1 MSAAGAEQTGRAGSA
16 GTGGGGRGGPGGGP
30 GTGRGLPSLAIE
42 PWRRDPAAP
51 RRLGLV
57 VAVLVLL
64 WPLLVWCEFRPLEL
78 LDERSLRATLRFA
91 AQFLTPRVDLEFL
104 AMLAAD
110 TWRTVAMATVGL
122 ALAWV
127 IAVPLALLATAR
139 LSVSAL
145 AGRMAAAPAAL
156 RWGVRLVLIVLRS
169 VPELVWALMLVR
181 VLGLGPGAGVLAIA
195 LSYGGMLGKVY
206 AEILESADAAPTQ
219 ALLRGGAGR
228 LQALLF
234 GALPGCADELV
245 SYTVYRWECAIRS
258 SVVLGFVGAGGL
270 GQQLDN
276 ATKMFAGSEVSTI
289 LLIFIVLVAMA
300 DRVSAWLRPARTAG
314 QGGESRHPLSA
325 RPPAHWGLRAL
336 LAGLLGLLVASFAT
350 LPLRWSE
357 LLGAGALA
365 QMGRFLAEFFPPQ
378 VAPAFLGRV
387 GQGALETLAM
397 SALGSGLAA
406 IAGLAVALLA
416 SRPAGPLRWASRL
429 LLNALRSVPELVWAS
444 LLLVAAGLGPMPG
457 TLALALHTTGVLGR
471 LMAEALE
478 NAPPQ
483 TAQALRWAGASR
495 WQVFAFATLPQA
507 APQLLSYTLYRWE
520 NNIRAATVLG
530 VVGAGGLGQMLS
542 LHLSLFQMRETG
554 TVLLAMLVLVMAVD
568 ACSYA
573 ARRRLNR

>member
-1 MSAAGAEQTGRAGSA
+1 MSADRPHGRHGTNSDAVAVGRSA
-16 GTGGGGRGGPGGGP
+16 
-30 GTGRGLPSLAIE
+30 AAVAA
-42 PWRRDPAAP
+42 PWRHDPAAT
-51 RRLGLV
+51 RRLGLTV
-57 VAVLVLL
+57 GLLVLL
-64 WPLLVWCEFRPLEL
+64 WPLLVWCEFRPWEL
-78 LDERSLRATLRFA
+78 LDERSLRATMRFG
-91 AQFLTPRVDLEFL
+91 AQFLTPRLDAEFL
-104 AMLAAD
+104 TMLAAD
-110 TWRTVAMATVGL
+110 TWRTVAMATVGM

-127 IAVPLALLATAR
+127 IAVPMALLATAR
-139 LSVSAL
+139 LSVSAV
-145 AGRMAAAPAAL
+145 AGRMGPGPAAL
-156 RWGVRLVLIVLRS
+156 RGIVRLVLIVLRS

-181 VLGLGPGAGVLAIA
+181 VIGLGPGAGVLAIA

-234 GALPGCADELV
+234 GTLPGCADELV

-276 ATKMFAGSEVSTI
+276 ATKMFAGAEVATI
-289 LLIFIVLVAMA
+289 LLVFIALVAMA
-300 DRVSAWLRPARTAG
+300 DRISAWLRPAREAG
-314 QGGESRHPLSA
+314 QGAEASRRAA
-325 RPPAHWGLRAL
+325 RPSPRWGVRGLLIGLLAL
-336 LAGLLGLLVASFAT
+336 LIASFAT
-350 LPLRWSE
+350 LPLRWGE

-365 QMGRFLAEFFPPQ
+365 QMGRFIAEFFPPQ
-378 VAPAFLGRV
+378 GAPAFLGRV

-397 SALGSGLAA
+397 SALGSILAA
-406 IAGLAVALLA
+406 VAGLAIALLA
-416 SRPAGPLRWASRL
+416 SRPPGLLRWTSRL
-429 LLNALRSVPELVWAS
+429 LLNVLRSVPELVWAAI
-444 LLLVAAGLGPMPG
+444 LLVAAGLGPMPG

-542 LHLSLFQMRETG
+542 LHLSLFQMRETC
-554 TVLLAMLVLVMAVD
+554 TVLLAMLALVMLVD

-573 ARRRLNR
+573 ARRKLNR

>member
-1 MSAAGAEQTGRAGSA
+1 
-16 GTGGGGRGGPGGGP
+16 
-30 GTGRGLPSLAIE
+30 
-42 PWRRDPAAP
+42 
-51 RRLGLV
+51 
-57 VAVLVLL
+57 
-64 WPLLVWCEFRPLEL
+64 
-78 LDERSLRATLRFA
+78 
-91 AQFLTPRVDLEFL
+91 
-104 AMLAAD
+104 
-110 TWRTVAMATVGL
+110 
-122 ALAWV
+122 
-127 IAVPLALLATAR
+127 
-139 LSVSAL
+139 
-145 AGRMAAAPAAL
+145 
-156 RWGVRLVLIVLRS
+156 
-169 VPELVWALMLVR
+169 
-181 VLGLGPGAGVLAIA
+181 
-195 LSYGGMLGKVY
+195 MLGKVY
-206 AEILESADAAPTQ
+206 AEILESADATPTQ

-276 ATKMFAGSEVSTI
+276 ATKMFAGSEVATI
-289 LLIFIVLVAMA
+289 LLIFIALVALA
-300 DRVSAWLRPARTAG
+300 DRVSAWLRPAREAG
-314 QGGESRHPLSA
+314 QGAESRRLA
-325 RPPAHWGLRAL
+325 GRPPARWGVRGLLIGLLAL
-336 LAGLLGLLVASFAT
+336 LVLSFAT
-350 LPLRWSE
+350 LPLRWGE

-365 QMGRFLAEFFPPQ
+365 QMGRFIAEFFPPQ
-378 VAPAFLGRV
+378 LAPAFLGRV

-406 IAGLAVALLA
+406 VAGLAIALLA
-416 SRPAGPLRWASRL
+416 SRPSGPLRWGSRL
-429 LLNALRSVPELVWAS
+429 LLNALRSVPELVWAAI
-444 LLLVAAGLGPMPG
+444 LLVAAGLGPMPG

-471 LMAEALE
+471 LMAESLE

-542 LHLSLFQMRETG
+542 LHLSLFQMRETC
-554 TVLLAMLVLVMAVD
+554 TVLLAMLALVMLVD

-573 ARRRLNR
+573 ARRKLNR

>member
-1 MSAAGAEQTGRAGSA
+1 MSSA
-16 GTGGGGRGGPGGGP
+16 MA
-30 GTGRGLPSLAIE
+30 LDA
-42 PWRRDPAAP
+42 PWRRDPAAT
-51 RRLGLV
+51 RRIGTTL
-57 VAVLVLL
+57 ALL
-64 WPLLVWCEFRPLEL
+64 ALMWPLLVWCEFRPWEL
-78 LDERSLRATLRFA
+78 LDERSLRATWRFG
-91 AQFLTPRVDLEFL
+91 AQFLTPRVDAEFL

-122 ALAWV
+122 AMAWV

-139 LSVSAL
+139 LSVSSL
-145 AGRMAAAPAAL
+145 TGRMATMPAAL
-156 RWGVRLVLIVLRS
+156 RWTVRTVLVVLRS

-206 AEILESADAAPTQ
+206 AEILESADATPTQ

-234 GALPGCADELV
+234 GTLPGCADELI

-276 ATKMFAGSEVSTI
+276 ATKMFAGGEVATI
-289 LLIFIVLVAMA
+289 LLVFIALVALA
-300 DRVSAWLRPARTAG
+300 DRISAWLRPGRAAG
-314 QGGESRHPLSA
+314 QGAEPHQMPG
-325 RPPAHWGLRAL
+325 RPPTRVGLWVLLAAL
-336 LAGLLGLLVASFAT
+336 LALTTASFVS
-350 LPLRWSE
+350 LPVRWGD
-357 LLGAGALA
+357 LLCAEALA
-365 QMGRFLAEFFPPQ
+365 QMGRFVAEFFPPLMT
-378 VAPAFLGRV
+378 PAFLVRV
-387 GQGALETLAM
+387 GEGALETLAM
-397 SALGSGLAA
+397 SALGSVLAA
-406 IAGLAVALLA
+406 VAGLGVALLA
-416 SRPAGPLRWASRL
+416 SRPEGPVRWLSRL
-429 LLNALRSVPELVWAS
+429 LLNALRSVPELVWAAV
-444 LLLVAAGLGPMPG
+444 LLVSAGLGPMPG

-495 WQVFAFATLPQA
+495 WQVFAYATLPQA

-520 NNIRAATVLG
+520 NNIRAAAVLG

-542 LHLSLFQMRETG
+542 VHLSLFQMRETC
-554 TVLLAMLVLVMAVD
+554 TVLIAMLALVMLVD

-573 ARRRLNR
+573 ARRKLNR

>member
-1 MSAAGAEQTGRAGSA
+1 MSA
-16 GTGGGGRGGPGGGP
+16 
-30 GTGRGLPSLAIE
+30 LATE
-42 PWRRDPAAP
+42 PWRRDPASL
-51 RRLGLV
+51 RRV
-57 VAVLVLL
+57 AFAAAVLALL
-64 WPLLVWCEFRPLEL
+64 WPLLVWCEFRPWEL
-78 LDERSLRATLRFA
+78 LDARSLRATSRFA
-91 AQFLTPRVDLEFL
+91 AQFLTPRVDLGFL

-110 TWRTVAMATVGL
+110 TWRTVAMATAGL

-139 LSVSAL
+139 LSVSAV
-145 AGRMAAAPAAL
+145 AGRMGAVPAAL
-156 RWGVRLVLIVLRS
+156 RWAVRLVLIVLRS

-181 VLGLGPGAGVLAIA
+181 VIGLGPGAGVLAIA

-234 GALPGCADELV
+234 GTLPGCADELV

-276 ATKMFAGSEVSTI
+276 ATKMFAGSEVATI
-289 LLIFIVLVAMA
+289 LLIFIALVALA
-300 DRVSAWLRPARTAG
+300 DRISAWLRPAREAG
-314 QGGESRHPLSA
+314 QGAEPHGLPG
-325 RPPAHWGLRAL
+325 RPPARWGVRVL
-336 LAGLLGLLVASFAT
+336 LAGLLALGVASFVS
-350 LPLRWSE
+350 LPLRWGE
-357 LLGAGALA
+357 LLGWEALA
-365 QMGRFLAEFFPPQ
+365 QMGRFLAEFFPPLG
-378 VAPAFLGRV
+378 APDFLARV

-406 IAGLAVALLA
+406 IAGLAIALLA
-416 SRPAGPLRWASRL
+416 SRPPGALRWASRL

-444 LLLVAAGLGPMPG
+444 ILLVAAGLGPMPG

-530 VVGAGGLGQMLS
+530 VVGAGGLGQMLT
-542 LHLSLFQMRETG
+542 LHLSLFQMRETC
-554 TVLLAMLVLVMAVD
+554 TVLLAMLALVMLVD

>member
-1 MSAAGAEQTGRAGSA
+1 MSVGRSGS
-16 GTGGGGRGGPGGGP
+16 GGRVAVAGDGHG
-30 GTGRGLPSLAIE
+30 AA
-42 PWRRDPAAP
+42 PWRRDPAAA
-51 RRLGLV
+51 RRLGLA
-57 VAVLVLL
+57 VALLVLL
-64 WPLLVWCEFRPLEL
+64 WPLLVWCEFRPWEL
-78 LDERSLRATLRFA
+78 LDERSLRATMRFA

-104 AMLAAD
+104 ALLAAE

-127 IAVPLALLATAR
+127 IAVPMALLATAR

-145 AGRMAAAPAAL
+145 AGRMGRGPAAL
-156 RWGVRLVLIVLRS
+156 RWLVRTVLVVLRS

-181 VLGLGPGAGVLAIA
+181 VVGLGPGAGVLAIA

-206 AEILESADAAPTQ
+206 AEILESADATPTQ

-276 ATKMFAGSEVSTI
+276 ATKMFAGAEVATI
-289 LLIFIVLVAMA
+289 LLIFIALVAAA
-300 DRVSAWLRPARTAG
+300 DRVSAWLRPARDA
-314 QGGESRHPLSA
+314 EPSRPA
-325 RPPAHWGLRAL
+325 RPPVRHGLRLLLTGLLAL
-336 LAGLLGLLVASFAT
+336 LIASFAT
-350 LPLRWSE
+350 LPMRWGE

-365 QMGRFLAEFFPPQ
+365 QMGRFIAEFFPPQ
-378 VAPAFLGRV
+378 LAPGFLARV
-387 GQGALETLAM
+387 GQGALETVAM

-406 IAGLAVALLA
+406 VAGLAIALVA
-416 SRPAGPLRWASRL
+416 SRPSGPLRWATRL
-429 LLNALRSVPELVWAS
+429 LLNALRSVPELVWAAI
-444 LLLVAAGLGPMPG
+444 LLVAAGLGPMPG

-542 LHLSLFQMRETG
+542 LHLSLFQMRETC
-554 TVLLAMLVLVMAVD
+554 TVLLAMLALVMLVD

-573 ARRRLNR
+573 ARRKLNR

>member
-1 MSAAGAEQTGRAGSA
+1 MSTAMRAGASEASEA
-16 GTGGGGRGGPGGGP
+16 
-30 GTGRGLPSLAIE
+30 
-42 PWRRDPAAP
+42 PWRRDPAGA
-51 RRLGLV
+51 RR
-57 VAVLVLL
+57 VALTVAILVLL
-64 WPLLVWCEFRPLEL
+64 WPLLVWCEFRPWEL
-78 LDERSLRATLRFA
+78 LDERSLRATGRFA

-104 AMLAAD
+104 TMLAAD

-145 AGRMAAAPAAL
+145 TGRMAGGSGLL
-156 RWGVRLVLIVLRS
+156 RGAVRLVLIVLRS

-181 VLGLGPGAGVLAIA
+181 VIGLGPGAGVLAIA

-234 GALPGCADELV
+234 GTLPGCADELV

-276 ATKMFAGSEVSTI
+276 ATKMFAGSEVATI
-289 LLIFIVLVAMA
+289 LLIFIALVALA
-300 DRVSAWLRPARTAG
+300 DRVSAWLRPAREAG
-314 QGGESRHPLSA
+314 QGVDRGARGARAPIVDVDASRPVPM
-325 RPPAHWGLRAL
+325 RPPARWSVRVL
-336 LAGLLGLLVASFAT
+336 LLGLLALLVASVLT
-350 LPLRWSE
+350 LPLRWGE
-357 LLGAGALA
+357 LLGWDALA
-365 QMGRFLAEFFPPQ
+365 QMGRFLGEFFPPQ
-378 VAPAFLGRV
+378 LSPAFLSRI

-397 SALGSGLAA
+397 SAMGSGLAA
-406 IAGLAVALLA
+406 VAGLAIALLA
-416 SRPAGPLRWASRL
+416 SRPPGPVRWLSRW

-444 LLLVAAGLGPMPG
+444 ILLVAAGLGPMPG

-554 TVLLAMLVLVMAVD
+554 TVVLAMLALVMVVD

-573 ARRRLNR
+573 ARRKLNR

>member
-1 MSAAGAEQTGRAGSA
+1 MSATAA
-16 GTGGGGRGGPGGGP
+16 
-30 GTGRGLPSLAIE
+30 E
-42 PWRRDPAAP
+42 PWRRDPVSLGRVALAA
-51 RRLGLV
+51 
-57 VAVLVLL
+57 AVLALL
-64 WPLLVWCEFRPLEL
+64 WPLLVWCEFRPWEL
-78 LDERSLRATLRFA
+78 LDARSLRATSRFA

-110 TWRTVAMATVGL
+110 TWRTVAMATAGL
-122 ALAWV
+122 VLAWV

-139 LSVSAL
+139 LSVSAV
-145 AGRMAAAPAAL
+145 AGRMGAVPAAL
-156 RWGVRLVLIVLRS
+156 RWAVRLVLIVLRS

-181 VLGLGPGAGVLAIA
+181 VIGLGPGAGVLAIA

-234 GALPGCADELV
+234 GTLPGCADELV

-276 ATKMFAGSEVSTI
+276 ATKMFAGSEVATI
-289 LLIFIVLVAMA
+289 LLIFIALVALA
-300 DRVSAWLRPARTAG
+300 DRLSAWLRPARAAG
-314 QGGESRHPLSA
+314 QGAEPQGLPG
-325 RPPAHWGLRAL
+325 RPPARWGVLVL
-336 LAGLLGLLVASFAT
+336 LAGLLALGVASFVS
-350 LPLRWSE
+350 LPLRWGE
-357 LLGAGALA
+357 LLGWEALA

-378 VAPAFLGRV
+378 EAPGVLARV

-406 IAGLAVALLA
+406 IAGLAIALLA
-416 SRPAGPLRWASRL
+416 SRPPGALRWASRL

-444 LLLVAAGLGPMPG
+444 ILLVAAGLGPMPG

-530 VVGAGGLGQMLS
+530 VVGAGGLGQMLM
-542 LHLSLFQMRETG
+542 LHLSLFQMRETC
-554 TVLLAMLVLVMAVD
+554 TVLLAMLALVMLVD

>member
-1 MSAAGAEQTGRAGSA
+1 MSAMAA
-16 GTGGGGRGGPGGGP
+16 
-30 GTGRGLPSLAIE
+30 E
-42 PWRRDPAAP
+42 PWRRDPVSLGRVALAA
-51 RRLGLV
+51 
-57 VAVLVLL
+57 AVLALL
-64 WPLLVWCEFRPLEL
+64 WPLLVWCEFRPWEL
-78 LDERSLRATLRFA
+78 LDARSLRATSRFA

-110 TWRTVAMATVGL
+110 TWRTVAMATAGL
-122 ALAWV
+122 VLAWV

-139 LSVSAL
+139 LSVSAV
-145 AGRMAAAPAAL
+145 AGRMGAVPAAL
-156 RWGVRLVLIVLRS
+156 RWAVRLVLIVLRS

-181 VLGLGPGAGVLAIA
+181 VIGLGPGAGVLAIA

-234 GALPGCADELV
+234 GTLPGCADELV

-276 ATKMFAGSEVSTI
+276 ATKMFAGSEVATI
-289 LLIFIVLVAMA
+289 LLIFIALVALA
-300 DRVSAWLRPARTAG
+300 DRLSAWLRPARAAG
-314 QGGESRHPLSA
+314 QGAEPQGLPG
-325 RPPAHWGLRAL
+325 RPPARWGVRVL
-336 LAGLLGLLVASFAT
+336 LAGLLALGVASFVS
-350 LPLRWSE
+350 LPLRWGE
-357 LLGAGALA
+357 LLGWEALA

-378 VAPAFLGRV
+378 GAPDVLARV

-406 IAGLAVALLA
+406 IAGLAIALLA
-416 SRPAGPLRWASRL
+416 SRPPGALRWASRL

-444 LLLVAAGLGPMPG
+444 ILLVAAGLGPMPG

-530 VVGAGGLGQMLS
+530 VVGAGGLGQMLM
-542 LHLSLFQMRETG
+542 LHLSLFQMRETC
-554 TVLLAMLVLVMAVD
+554 TVLLAMLALVMLVD

>member
-1 MSAAGAEQTGRAGSA
+1 MSPMSAMGA
-16 GTGGGGRGGPGGGP
+16 
-30 GTGRGLPSLAIE
+30 E
-42 PWRRDPAAP
+42 PWRRDPALT
-51 RRLGLV
+51 RRIGLG

-64 WPLLVWCEFRPLEL
+64 WPLLVWCEFRPWEL
-78 LDERSLRATLRFA
+78 LEPRSLRAALRFGV
-91 AQFLTPRVDLEFL
+91 QFLTPRVDAEFL
-104 AMLAAD
+104 WMALAD

-139 LSVSAL
+139 LSVSSL
-145 AGRMAAAPAAL
+145 TGRMAALPASL
-156 RWGVRLVLIVLRS
+156 RWTLRTLLVVLRS

-206 AEILESADAAPTQ
+206 AEILESADATPTQ

-228 LQALLF
+228 LQAFFF
-234 GALPGCADELV
+234 GTLPGCADELV
-245 SYTVYRWECAIRS
+245 SYTVYRWECAIRT

-276 ATKMFAGSEVSTI
+276 ATKMFAGAEVSTI
-289 LLIFIVLVAMA
+289 LLIFMALVALA
-300 DRVSAWLRPARTAG
+300 DRLSAWLRP
-314 QGGESRHPLSA
+314 SRMGATEHGTD
-325 RPPAHWGLRAL
+325 RPPRRTSLWLL
-336 LAGLLGLLVASFAT
+336 LAALAVLVVASFVS
-350 LPLRWSE
+350 LPVRWGD
-357 LLGAGALA
+357 LLSASALS
-365 QMGRFLAEFFPPQ
+365 QMGAFLSEFFPPQ
-378 VAPAFLGRV
+378 LAPAFLMRV

-406 IAGLAVALLA
+406 VAGLALALLA
-416 SRPAGPLRWASRL
+416 SRPSGLLRGATWL

-444 LLLVAAGLGPMPG
+444 ILLVSAGLGPMPG

-478 NAPPQ
+478 NAPAQ

-495 WQVFAFATLPQA
+495 WQVFAYATLPQA

-520 NNIRAATVLG
+520 NNIRAAAVLG

-542 LHLSLFQMRETG
+542 VHLGLFQMRETS
-554 TVLLAMLVLVMAVD
+554 TVVLAMLVLVMLVD

-573 ARRRLNR
+573 ARRKLNR

>member
-1 MSAAGAEQTGRAGSA
+1 MSPSAPSGASAAA
-16 GTGGGGRGGPGGGP
+16 
-30 GTGRGLPSLAIE
+30 LPAVDA
-42 PWRRDPAAP
+42 PWRRDPAAL
-51 RRLGLV
+51 RRTGLV
-57 VAVLVLL
+57 VALLALL
-64 WPLLVWCEFRPLEL
+64 WPLLVWCEFRPWEL
-78 LDERSLRATLRFA
+78 LDERSLRATMRFA
-91 AQFLTPRVDLEFL
+91 VQFLTPRADAEFL

-127 IAVPLALLATAR
+127 IAVPMALLATAR
-139 LSVSAL
+139 LSISAL
-145 AGRMAAAPAAL
+145 TGRMPAAPAAL
-156 RWGVRLVLIVLRS
+156 RWTVRTVLVVLRS

-181 VLGLGPGAGVLAIA
+181 VIGLGPGAGVLAIA

-206 AEILESADAAPTQ
+206 AEILESADATPTQ

-234 GALPGCADELV
+234 GTLPGCADELV

-276 ATKMFAGSEVSTI
+276 ATKMFAGAEVSSI
-289 LLIFIVLVAMA
+289 LLVFMALVALA
-300 DRVSAWLRPARTAG
+300 DRVSAWLRPSRRSSPARGAHG
-314 QGGESRHPLSA
+314 LHD
-325 RPPAHWGLRAL
+325 RPPVRVGLWAL
-336 LAGLLGLLVASFAT
+336 LAGLLALLIASFAS
-350 LPLRWSE
+350 LPLRWGE
-357 LLGAGALA
+357 LLGPGALA
-365 QMGRFLAEFFPPQ
+365 QMGRFLNEFFPPQ
-378 VAPAFLGRV
+378 LAPAFLLRV

-397 SALGSGLAA
+397 SALGSLLAA
-406 IAGLAVALLA
+406 VAGLGFALLA
-416 SRPAGPLRWASRL
+416 SRPSGPVRAVSRL

-444 LLLVAAGLGPMPG
+444 ILLVSAGLGPMPG

-483 TAQALRWAGASR
+483 NAQALRWAGASR
-495 WQVFAFATLPQA
+495 WQVFAYATLPQA

-520 NNIRAATVLG
+520 NNIRAAAVLG

-542 LHLSLFQMRETG
+542 LHLGLFQMQETC
-554 TVLLAMLVLVMAVD
+554 TVLIAMLALVMLVD

-573 ARRRLNR
+573 ARRKLNR

>member
-1 MSAAGAEQTGRAGSA
+1 MSA
-16 GTGGGGRGGPGGGP
+16 
-30 GTGRGLPSLAIE
+30 LAAE
-42 PWRRDPAAP
+42 PWRRDPAS
-51 RRLGLV
+51 LGRVALAA
-57 VAVLVLL
+57 AVLALL
-64 WPLLVWCEFRPLEL
+64 WPLLVWCEFRPWEL
-78 LDERSLRATLRFA
+78 LDARSLRATSRFA

-110 TWRTVAMATVGL
+110 TWRTVAMATAGL
-122 ALAWV
+122 VLAWV

-139 LSVSAL
+139 LSVSAV
-145 AGRMAAAPAAL
+145 AGRMGAVPAAL
-156 RWGVRLVLIVLRS
+156 RWAVRLVLIVLRS

-181 VLGLGPGAGVLAIA
+181 VIGLGPGAGVLAIA

-234 GALPGCADELV
+234 GTLPGCADELV

-276 ATKMFAGSEVSTI
+276 ATKMFAGSEVATI
-289 LLIFIVLVAMA
+289 LLIFIALVALA
-300 DRVSAWLRPARTAG
+300 DRLSAWLRPARAAG
-314 QGGESRHPLSA
+314 QGAEPQGLPG
-325 RPPAHWGLRAL
+325 RPPARWGVRVL
-336 LAGLLGLLVASFAT
+336 LAGLLALGVASFVS
-350 LPLRWSE
+350 LPLRWGE
-357 LLGAGALA
+357 LLGWEALA

-378 VAPAFLGRV
+378 GAPDVLARV

-406 IAGLAVALLA
+406 IAGLAIALLA
-416 SRPAGPLRWASRL
+416 SRPPGALRWASRL

-444 LLLVAAGLGPMPG
+444 ILLVAAGLGPMPG

-530 VVGAGGLGQMLS
+530 VVGAGGLGQMLM
-542 LHLSLFQMRETG
+542 LHLSLFQMRETC

-573 ARRRLNR
+573 ARRRLNH

>member
-1 MSAAGAEQTGRAGSA
+1 MSAAAQA
-16 GTGGGGRGGPGGGP
+16 
-30 GTGRGLPSLAIE
+30 
-42 PWRRDPAAP
+42 PWRRDPAAT
-51 RRLGLV
+51 RRLGVTVGL
-57 VAVLVLL
+57 LVLL
-64 WPLLVWCEFRPLEL
+64 WPLLVWCEFRPWEL
-78 LDERSLRATLRFA
+78 LDERSLRATMRFG

-122 ALAWV
+122 ALAWT

-139 LSVSAL
+139 LSVSAV
-145 AGRMAAAPAAL
+145 AGRMGPVPAAL
-156 RWGVRLVLIVLRS
+156 RWFVRLVLIVLRS

-181 VLGLGPGAGVLAIA
+181 VIGLGPGAGVLAIA

-234 GALPGCADELV
+234 GTIPGCADELV

-276 ATKMFAGSEVSTI
+276 ATKMFAGSEVATI
-289 LLIFIVLVAMA
+289 LLIFIALVAMA
-300 DRVSAWLRPARTAG
+300 DRVSAWLRPAREAG
-314 QGGESRHPLSA
+314 QGAERLRQTGRPTA
-325 RPPAHWGLRAL
+325 RWGVRGL
-336 LAGLLGLLVASFAT
+336 LLGLLVLLIASFAT
-350 LPLRWSE
+350 LPLRWGE

-365 QMGRFLAEFFPPQ
+365 QMGRFIAEFFPPQ
-378 VAPAFLGRV
+378 LAPAFLARV

-406 IAGLAVALLA
+406 VAGLAIALVA
-416 SRPAGPLRWASRL
+416 SRPPGPLRWLSRL
-429 LLNALRSVPELVWAS
+429 LLNALRSVPELVWAAI
-444 LLLVAAGLGPMPG
+444 LLVAAGLGPMPG

-542 LHLSLFQMRETG
+542 LHLSLFQMRETC
-554 TVLLAMLVLVMAVD
+554 TVLLAMLALVMLVD

-573 ARRRLNR
+573 ARRQLNR

>member
-1 MSAAGAEQTGRAGSA
+1 MTAPGIRPALASGMPGA
-16 GTGGGGRGGPGGGP
+16 
-30 GTGRGLPSLAIE
+30 E
-42 PWRRDPAAP
+42 PWRRDPAAA
-51 RRLGLV
+51 RRIAGMVALLV
-57 VAVLVLL
+57 IL
-64 WPLLVWCEFRPLEL
+64 WPLLVWCEFRPWEL
-78 LDERSLRATLRFA
+78 LDPRSLRATMRFG
-91 AQFLTPRVDLEFL
+91 AQFLTPRVDADFL
-104 AMLAAD
+104 WMLAAE

-122 ALAWV
+122 VLAWV
-127 IAVPLALLATAR
+127 IAVPMALMATAR
-139 LSVSAL
+139 LSISAL
-145 AGRMAAAPAAL
+145 AGHMSAAPGAL
-156 RWGVRLVLIVLRS
+156 RWIVRWALVVLRS

-234 GALPGCADELV
+234 GTVPSCADELI

-276 ATKMFAGSEVSTI
+276 ATKMFAGSEVATI
-289 LLIFIVLVAMA
+289 LLVFIVLVAFA
-300 DRVSAWLRPARTAG
+300 DRLSGWLRPARAAG
-314 QGGESRHPLSA
+314 QGAEAA
-325 RPPAHWGLRAL
+325 RPDRPPVRWGMRVL
-336 LAGLLGLLVASFAT
+336 LAMLMALMVASFVT
-350 LPLRWSE
+350 LPVNWRA

-365 QMGRFLAEFFPPQ
+365 QMGAFLAEFFPPLM
-378 VAPAFLGRV
+378 APAFLGRV

-406 IAGLAVALLA
+406 VAGLAVALIA
-416 SRPAGPLRWASRL
+416 SRPPGPLRWASRL
-429 LLNALRSVPELVWAS
+429 LLNALRSVPELVWAAI
-444 LLLVAAGLGPMPG
+444 LLVSAGLGPMPG

-471 LMAEALE
+471 LMADAFE
-478 NAPPQ
+478 NAPPHA
-483 TAQALRWAGASR
+483 AQALRWAGATR
-495 WQVFAFATLPQA
+495 WQVFAFATLPQV

-542 LHLSLFQMRETG
+542 LHLSLFQMRETC
-554 TVLLAMLVLVMAVD
+554 TVLLAMLALVMLVD

>member
-1 MSAAGAEQTGRAGSA
+1 MSATAA
-16 GTGGGGRGGPGGGP
+16 
-30 GTGRGLPSLAIE
+30 E
-42 PWRRDPAAP
+42 PWRRDPAS
-51 RRLGLV
+51 LGRVALAA
-57 VAVLVLL
+57 AVLALL
-64 WPLLVWCEFRPLEL
+64 WPLLVWWEFRPWEL
-78 LDERSLRATLRFA
+78 LDARSLRATSRFA

-110 TWRTVAMATVGL
+110 TWRTVAMATAGL
-122 ALAWV
+122 VLAWV

-139 LSVSAL
+139 LSVSAV
-145 AGRMAAAPAAL
+145 AGRMGAVPAAL
-156 RWGVRLVLIVLRS
+156 RWAVRLVLIVLRS

-181 VLGLGPGAGVLAIA
+181 VIGLGPGAGVLAIA

-234 GALPGCADELV
+234 GTLPGCADELV

-276 ATKMFAGSEVSTI
+276 ATKMFAGSEVATI
-289 LLIFIVLVAMA
+289 LLIFIALVALA
-300 DRVSAWLRPARTAG
+300 DRLSAWLRPARAAG
-314 QGGESRHPLSA
+314 QGVEPQGLPG
-325 RPPAHWGLRAL
+325 RPPARWGVRVL
-336 LAGLLGLLVASFAT
+336 LAGLLALGVASFVS
-350 LPLRWSE
+350 LPLRWGE
-357 LLGAGALA
+357 LLGWEALA

-378 VAPAFLGRV
+378 GAPDVLARV

-406 IAGLAVALLA
+406 IAGLAIALLA
-416 SRPAGPLRWASRL
+416 SRPPGALRWASRL

-444 LLLVAAGLGPMPG
+444 ILLVAAGLGPMPG

-530 VVGAGGLGQMLS
+530 VVGAGGLGQMLM
-542 LHLSLFQMRETG
+542 LHLSLFQMRETC
-554 TVLLAMLVLVMAVD
+554 TVLLAMLALVMLVD

>member
-1 MSAAGAEQTGRAGSA
+1 MSATAA
-16 GTGGGGRGGPGGGP
+16 
-30 GTGRGLPSLAIE
+30 E
-42 PWRRDPAAP
+42 PWRRDPAS
-51 RRLGLV
+51 LGRVALAA
-57 VAVLVLL
+57 AVLALL
-64 WPLLVWCEFRPLEL
+64 WPLLVWCEFRPWEL
-78 LDERSLRATLRFA
+78 LDARSLRATSRFA

-110 TWRTVAMATVGL
+110 TWRTVAMATAGL
-122 ALAWV
+122 VLAWV

-139 LSVSAL
+139 LSVSAV
-145 AGRMAAAPAAL
+145 AGRMGAVPAAL
-156 RWGVRLVLIVLRS
+156 RWAVRLVLIVLRS

-181 VLGLGPGAGVLAIA
+181 VIGLGPGAGVLAIA

-234 GALPGCADELV
+234 GTLPGCADELV

-276 ATKMFAGSEVSTI
+276 ATKMFAGSEVATI
-289 LLIFIVLVAMA
+289 LLIFIALVALA
-300 DRVSAWLRPARTAG
+300 DRLSAWLRPARAAG
-314 QGGESRHPLSA
+314 QGAEPQGLPG
-325 RPPAHWGLRAL
+325 RPPARWGVRVL
-336 LAGLLGLLVASFAT
+336 LAGLLALGVASFVS
-350 LPLRWSE
+350 LPLRWGE
-357 LLGAGALA
+357 LLGWEALA

-378 VAPAFLGRV
+378 GAPDVLARV

-406 IAGLAVALLA
+406 IAGLAIALLA
-416 SRPAGPLRWASRL
+416 SRPPGALRWASRL

-444 LLLVAAGLGPMPG
+444 ILLVAAGLGPMPG

-530 VVGAGGLGQMLS
+530 VVGAGGLGQMLM
-542 LHLSLFQMRETG
+542 LHLSLFQMRETC
-554 TVLLAMLVLVMAVD
+554 TVLLAMLALVMLVD

>member
-1 MSAAGAEQTGRAGSA
+1 MTAPGIRPALASGMPGA
-16 GTGGGGRGGPGGGP
+16 
-30 GTGRGLPSLAIE
+30 E
-42 PWRRDPAAP
+42 PWRRDPAAA
-51 RRLGLV
+51 RRIAGMVALLV
-57 VAVLVLL
+57 IL
-64 WPLLVWCEFRPLEL
+64 WPLLVWCEFRPWEL
-78 LDERSLRATLRFA
+78 LDPRSLRATMRFG
-91 AQFLTPRVDLEFL
+91 AQFVTPRVDADFL
-104 AMLAAD
+104 RMLAAE

-122 ALAWV
+122 VLAWV
-127 IAVPLALLATAR
+127 IAVPMALMSTAR
-139 LSVSAL
+139 LSISAL
-145 AGRMAAAPAAL
+145 AGRMSAAPGAL
-156 RWGVRLVLIVLRS
+156 RWIVRWALVVLRS

-234 GALPGCADELV
+234 GTVPSCADELI

-276 ATKMFAGSEVSTI
+276 ATKMFAGSEVATI
-289 LLIFIVLVAMA
+289 LLVFIALVAFA
-300 DRVSAWLRPARTAG
+300 DRLSGWLRPARAAG
-314 QGGESRHPLSA
+314 QGAEALRPG
-325 RPPAHWGLRAL
+325 RPPVRWGMRAL
-336 LAGLLGLLVASFAT
+336 LAMLMALMVASFVT
-350 LPLRWSE
+350 LPVNWRA
-357 LLGAGALA
+357 LLGAGSLA
-365 QMGRFLAEFFPPQ
+365 QMGAFLAEFFPPLM
-378 VAPAFLGRV
+378 APAFLGRV

-406 IAGLAVALLA
+406 IAGVAVALIA
-416 SRPAGPLRWASRL
+416 SRPPGPLRWASRL
-429 LLNALRSVPELVWAS
+429 LLNALRSVPELVWAAI
-444 LLLVAAGLGPMPG
+444 LLVSAGLGPMPG

-471 LMAEALE
+471 LMADAFE
-478 NAPPQ
+478 NAPPHA
-483 TAQALRWAGASR
+483 AQALRWAGATR

-542 LHLSLFQMRETG
+542 LHLSLFQMRETC
-554 TVLLAMLVLVMAVD
+554 TVLLAMLALVMLVD

>member
-1 MSAAGAEQTGRAGSA
+1 MSASPSAGAGASA
-16 GTGGGGRGGPGGGP
+16 
-30 GTGRGLPSLAIE
+30 LAAAAIAA
-42 PWRRDPAAP
+42 PWRRDPAAS
-51 RRLGLV
+51 RRRALA
-57 VAVLVLL
+57 VALLVLL
-64 WPLLVWCEFRPLEL
+64 WPLLVWCEFRPWEL
-78 LDERSLRATLRFA
+78 LDERSLRATLRFG
-91 AQFLTPRVDLEFL
+91 AQFLTPRVDVEFL
-104 AMLAAD
+104 TMLAAD
-110 TWRTVAMATVGL
+110 TWHTVAMATVGL
-122 ALAWV
+122 ALSWL

-139 LSVSAL
+139 LSVSAV
-145 AGRMAAAPAAL
+145 AGRMGPVPAAL
-156 RWGVRLVLIVLRS
+156 RGTVRLVLIVLRS

-206 AEILESADAAPTQ
+206 AEILESADGAPTQ

-234 GALPGCADELV
+234 GTLPGCADELV

-276 ATKMFAGSEVSTI
+276 ATKMFAGSEVATI
-289 LLIFIVLVAMA
+289 LLVFMALVAIA
-300 DRVSAWLRPARTAG
+300 DRISAWLRPAREAG
-314 QGGESRHPLSA
+314 QGAESRRPA
-325 RPPAHWGLRAL
+325 GRPPARWGVRAL
-336 LAGLLGLLVASFAT
+336 LVGLVALVVASFAT
-350 LPLRWSE
+350 LPLRWGE

-365 QMGRFLAEFFPPQ
+365 QMGRFIAEFFPPQ
-378 VAPAFLGRV
+378 LSPAFLARV

-406 IAGLAVALLA
+406 VAGLAIALLA
-416 SRPAGPLRWASRL
+416 SRPPGLLRAGSRL
-429 LLNALRSVPELVWAS
+429 LLNALRSVPELVWAAI
-444 LLLVAAGLGPMPG
+444 LLVAAGLGPMPG

-542 LHLSLFQMRETG
+542 LHLSLFQMGETC
-554 TVLLAMLVLVMAVD
+554 TVLLAMLALVMLVD

-573 ARRRLNR
+573 ARRQLNR

>member
-1 MSAAGAEQTGRAGSA
+1 MSARGPHGTRGVALANGASSA
-16 GTGGGGRGGPGGGP
+16 SSAASATVG
-30 GTGRGLPSLAIE
+30 A
-42 PWRRDPAAP
+42 PWRRDPAAS
-51 RRLGLV
+51 RRLALA
-57 VAVLVLL
+57 VALLVLL
-64 WPLLVWCEFRPLEL
+64 WPLLVWCEFRPWEL
-78 LDERSLRATLRFA
+78 LDERSLRATMRFG
-91 AQFLTPRVDLEFL
+91 AQFLTPRVDAEFL
-104 AMLAAD
+104 TMLAAD

-139 LSVSAL
+139 LSVSAV
-145 AGRMAAAPAAL
+145 AGRMGPVPAAL
-156 RWGVRLVLIVLRS
+156 RGIVRLVLIVLRS

-181 VLGLGPGAGVLAIA
+181 VIGLGPGAGVLAIA

-234 GALPGCADELV
+234 GTLPGCADELV

-276 ATKMFAGSEVSTI
+276 ATKMFAGSEVATI
-289 LLIFIVLVAMA
+289 LLVFVALVAIA
-300 DRVSAWLRPARTAG
+300 DRISAWLRPAREAG
-314 QGGESRHPLSA
+314 QGAESSRPVG
-325 RPPAHWGLRAL
+325 RPPARWGVRGLLVVL
-336 LAGLLGLLVASFAT
+336 LALLVASFAT
-350 LPLRWSE
+350 LPLRWGE

-365 QMGRFLAEFFPPQ
+365 QMGRFIAEFFPPQ
-378 VAPAFLGRV
+378 LAPAFLSRV

-406 IAGLAVALLA
+406 VAGLAIALLA
-416 SRPAGPLRWASRL
+416 SRPPGLLRAASRL
-429 LLNALRSVPELVWAS
+429 LLNVLRSVPELVWAAI
-444 LLLVAAGLGPMPG
+444 LLVAAGLGPMPG

-483 TAQALRWAGASR
+483 TAQALRWAGAAR

-507 APQLLSYTLYRWE
+507 AAQLLSYTLYRWE

-542 LHLSLFQMRETG
+542 LHLSLFQMRETC
-554 TVLLAMLVLVMAVD
+554 TVLLAMLALVMLVD

-573 ARRRLNR
+573 ARRKLNR

>member
-1 MSAAGAEQTGRAGSA
+1 MSAMAA
-16 GTGGGGRGGPGGGP
+16 
-30 GTGRGLPSLAIE
+30 E
-42 PWRRDPAAP
+42 PWRRDPVSLGRVALAA
-51 RRLGLV
+51 
-57 VAVLVLL
+57 AVLALL
-64 WPLLVWCEFRPLEL
+64 WPLLVWCEFRPWEL
-78 LDERSLRATLRFA
+78 LDARSLRATSRFA

-110 TWRTVAMATVGL
+110 TWRTVAMATAGL
-122 ALAWV
+122 VLAWV

-139 LSVSAL
+139 LSVSAV
-145 AGRMAAAPAAL
+145 AGRMGAVPAAL
-156 RWGVRLVLIVLRS
+156 RWAVRLVLIVLRS

-181 VLGLGPGAGVLAIA
+181 VIGLGPGAGVLAIA

-234 GALPGCADELV
+234 GTLPGCADELV

-276 ATKMFAGSEVSTI
+276 ATKMFAGSEVATI
-289 LLIFIVLVAMA
+289 LLIFIALVALA
-300 DRVSAWLRPARTAG
+300 DRLSAWLRPARAAG
-314 QGGESRHPLSA
+314 QGAEPQGLPG
-325 RPPAHWGLRAL
+325 RPPARWGVRVL
-336 LAGLLGLLVASFAT
+336 LAGLLALGVASFVS
-350 LPLRWSE
+350 LPLRWGE
-357 LLGAGALA
+357 LLGWEALA

-378 VAPAFLGRV
+378 GAPGVLARV

-406 IAGLAVALLA
+406 IAGLAIALLA
-416 SRPAGPLRWASRL
+416 SRPPGALRWASRL

-444 LLLVAAGLGPMPG
+444 ILLVAAGLGPMPG

-530 VVGAGGLGQMLS
+530 VVGAGGLGQMLM
-542 LHLSLFQMRETG
+542 LHLSLFQMRETC
-554 TVLLAMLVLVMAVD
+554 TVLLAMLALVMLVD

>member
-1 MSAAGAEQTGRAGSA
+1 MNAGSA
-16 GTGGGGRGGPGGGP
+16 ERHDGPGSGRGGGG
-30 GTGRGLPSLAIE
+30 GTDRALSSTATA
-42 PWRRDPAAP
+42 PWRRDPAAA
-51 RRLGLV
+51 RRVGLV
-57 VAVLVLL
+57 VAVLVVL
-64 WPLLVWCEFRPLEL
+64 WPLLVWCEFRPWEL
-78 LDERSLRATLRFA
+78 LDERSLRATMRFA
-91 AQFLTPRVDLEFL
+91 GQFLTPRVDLEFL
-104 AMLAAD
+104 TMLAAD

-145 AGRMAAAPAAL
+145 SGRMAAGPAAL
-156 RWGVRLVLIVLRS
+156 RWAVRAVLIVLRS

-181 VLGLGPGAGVLAIA
+181 VIGLGPGAGVLAIA

-219 ALLRGGAGR
+219 ALLRGGVGR

-234 GALPGCADELV
+234 GALPSCSEELV

-258 SVVLGFVGAGGL
+258 SVVLGLVGAGGL

-276 ATKMFAGSEVSTI
+276 ATKMFAGSEVATI
-289 LLIFIVLVAMA
+289 LLIFIALVAMA
-300 DRVSAWLRPARTAG
+300 DRISAWLRPAPTAG

-325 RPPAHWGLRAL
+325 RPPARWGLRTL
-336 LAGLLGLLVASFAT
+336 LAGLLALLVMSVVT
-350 LPLRWSE
+350 LPLRWGE
-357 LLGAGALA
+357 LLGVGALA
-365 QMGRFLAEFFPPQ
+365 EMGRFLAEFFPPQ
-378 VAPAFLGRV
+378 LAPDFLGRV

-416 SRPAGPLRWASRL
+416 SRPPGPLRWASRL

-542 LHLSLFQMRETG
+542 LHLSLFQMRETC

-568 ACSYA
+568 AYSYA
-573 ARRRLNR
+573 ARRRLNH

>member
-1 MSAAGAEQTGRAGSA
+1 MSATAA
-16 GTGGGGRGGPGGGP
+16 
-30 GTGRGLPSLAIE
+30 E
-42 PWRRDPAAP
+42 PWRRDPAS
-51 RRLGLV
+51 LGRVALAA
-57 VAVLVLL
+57 AVLALL
-64 WPLLVWCEFRPLEL
+64 WPLLVWCEFRPWEL
-78 LDERSLRATLRFA
+78 LDARSLRATSRFA

-110 TWRTVAMATVGL
+110 TWRTVAMATAGL
-122 ALAWV
+122 VLAWV

-139 LSVSAL
+139 LSVSAV
-145 AGRMAAAPAAL
+145 AGRMGAVPAAL
-156 RWGVRLVLIVLRS
+156 RWAVRLVLIVLRS

-181 VLGLGPGAGVLAIA
+181 VIGLGPGAGVLAIA

-234 GALPGCADELV
+234 GTLPGCADELV

-276 ATKMFAGSEVSTI
+276 ATKMFAGSEVATI
-289 LLIFIVLVAMA
+289 LLIFIALVALA
-300 DRVSAWLRPARTAG
+300 DRLSAWLRPARAAG
-314 QGGESRHPLSA
+314 QGVEPQGLPG
-325 RPPAHWGLRAL
+325 RPPARWGVRVL
-336 LAGLLGLLVASFAT
+336 LAGLLALGVASFVS
-350 LPLRWSE
+350 LPLRWGE
-357 LLGAGALA
+357 LLGWEALA

-378 VAPAFLGRV
+378 GAPDVLARV

-406 IAGLAVALLA
+406 IAGLAIALLA
-416 SRPAGPLRWASRL
+416 SRPPGALRWASRL

-444 LLLVAAGLGPMPG
+444 ILLVAAGLGPMPG

-530 VVGAGGLGQMLS
+530 VVGAGGLGQMLM
-542 LHLSLFQMRETG
+542 LHLSLFQMRETC
-554 TVLLAMLVLVMAVD
+554 TVLLAMLALVMLVD

>member
-1 MSAAGAEQTGRAGSA
+1 MSAAAAA
-16 GTGGGGRGGPGGGP
+16 
-30 GTGRGLPSLAIE
+30 A
-42 PWRRDPAAP
+42 PWRRDPAAT
-51 RRLGLV
+51 RRLGL
-57 VAVLVLL
+57 AIGLLVLL
-64 WPLLVWCEFRPLEL
+64 WPLLVWCEFRPWEL
-78 LDERSLRATLRFA
+78 LDPRSLRATLRFG
-91 AQFLTPRVDLEFL
+91 AQFLTPRVDAEFL
-104 AMLAAD
+104 AMLATD

-127 IAVPLALLATAR
+127 IAVPMALLATAR
-139 LSVSAL
+139 LSVSAV
-145 AGRMAAAPAAL
+145 AGRMGTLPAAW
-156 RWGVRLVLIVLRS
+156 RGAVRLMLVVLRS

-181 VLGLGPGAGVLAIA
+181 VIGLGPGAGVLAIA

-276 ATKMFAGSEVSTI
+276 ATKMFAGSEVATI
-289 LLIFIVLVAMA
+289 LLVFIALVAMA
-300 DRVSAWLRPARTAG
+300 DRISAWLRPAREAG
-314 QGGESRHPLSA
+314 QGTEASRPAGRPAA
-325 RPPAHWGLRAL
+325 RWGVRTL
-336 LAGLLGLLVASFAT
+336 LAGLLTLLVASFAT
-350 LPLRWSE
+350 LPLRWGE

-365 QMGRFLAEFFPPQ
+365 QMGRFIAEFFPPQ
-378 VAPAFLGRV
+378 WAPAFLARV

-406 IAGLAVALLA
+406 VAGLAIALVA
-416 SRPAGPLRWASRL
+416 SRPPGPLRWLSRL
-429 LLNALRSVPELVWAS
+429 LLNALRSVPELVWAAI
-444 LLLVAAGLGPMPG
+444 LLVSAGLGPMPG

-542 LHLSLFQMRETG
+542 LHLSLFQMRETC
-554 TVLLAMLVLVMAVD
+554 TVLLAMLALVMLVD

-573 ARRRLNR
+573 ARRKLNR